1 MVTNEEIQNNIQKS
15 IADSIQDKS
24 ATDQL
29 QVLNSLL
36 RYIADL
42 MDDGLSNYVEI
53 AASAKKREDEEFQA
67 LHTYVDIIVEAL
79 KNSPNLK
86 KDVETLKKDILGLIA
101 KITEMANHPKDN
113 RFTLEQAAQ
122 YLKKADKRV

>member
-1 MVTNEEIQNNIQKS
+1 MATNKEIQNDIQKS
-15 IADSIQDKS
+15 IAESIQDKS
-24 ATDQL
+24 TTDQL
-29 QVLNSLL
+29 QVLNSLF

-42 MDDGLSNYVEI
+42 IDDGLSSYVEI
-53 AASAKKREDEEFQA
+53 AASVRQREDEEFQA

-86 KDVETLKKDILGLIA
+86 KSVETLKEDILGLIA
-101 KITEMANHPKDN
+101 KVTEMANHPKDN

-122 YLKKADKRV
+122 YLTKADKGM

>member
-122 YLKKADKRV
+122 YLKKADKGV